1 MPLIERAAVPVFV
14 SVIACTAL
22 AVPTVWLAN
31 VRLVGDKL
39 TAGTATATAVPV
51 SDTACG
57 LEAALSVSV
66 MPPVSVPAEV
76 GLKSPRLCSWHSPPG
91 SCRRYWSVHSCP
103 RRRCR

>member
-1 MPLIERAAVPVFV
+1 MLLIERAAVPVFV
-14 SVIACTAL
+14 SVIACAAL
-22 AVPTVWLAN
+22 VVPTVWLAN

-39 TAGTATATAVPV
+39 TAGTAATAVPV

-76 GLKSPRLCSWHSPPG
+76 GLKVTEIVQLAFTARLVPQVLVCA
-91 SCRRYWSVHSCP
+91 
-103 RRRCR
+103 

>member
-1 MPLIERAAVPVFV
+1 MPVAAILLIERAAVPVFV

-76 GLKSPRLCSWHSPPG
+76 GLKVTEIVQLAFTARLVPQVLVCA
-91 SCRRYWSVHSCP
+91 
-103 RRRCR
+103 